1 MPQYRAEFDATI
13 AFTNGGSLTAEG
25 FRVDVPGPDVTTDDV
40 ATLLVKSLGLLMS
53 GPVEVRSLRVFEE
66 PHKGT
71 RGGPSSADAAAPADQ
86 WSVVE
91 LSHVITPGMTTYPGL
106 PGPVITPY
114 LSREDSRRN
123 YAEGTEFEIDKIELV
138 GNTGTY
144 LDSPFHRYAD
154 GVDLAGLP
162 LTSSAHLPCVV
173 VRTTGS
179 SSRAVDVGELAA
191 HEVAGRAVL
200 LHTGGDRFW
209 GRPEYAQDAPFLTE
223 RGARWL
229 ADEGAVLVGID
240 AVNIDDVQ
248 DPRRPAHSILLAA
261 GIPVV
266 EHLRGLDQVPPTGA
280 VFTAA
285 PPRLAAC
292 GTFPVRAFAAIP
304 VAQG

>member
-1 MPQYRAEFDATI
+1 M
-13 AFTNGGSLTAEG
+13 
-25 FRVDVPGPDVTTDDV
+25 
-40 ATLLVKSLGLLMS
+40 
-53 GPVEVRSLRVFEE
+53 
-66 PHKGT
+66 
-71 RGGPSSADAAAPADQ
+71 
-86 WSVVE
+86 
-91 LSHVITPGMTTYPGL
+91 
-106 PGPVITPY
+106 
-114 LSREDSRRN
+114 
-123 YAEGTEFEIDKIELV
+123 
-138 GNTGTY
+138 
-144 LDSPFHRYAD
+144 
-154 GVDLAGLP
+154 DLAALP
-162 LTSSAHLPCVV
+162 LTSFAYLPCVV

-200 LHTGGDRFW
+200 LHTGGDRHW

-266 EHLRGLDQVPPTGA
+266 EHLTGLDQVPPTGA